1 MKDSRCFCPS
11 FKLDSSFFLRVNERE
26 VLWVLPQP
34 LRRTFWPESSFI
46 NIINYVRKLWVTMM
60 HPVLLIH
67 PPLVKPSEPPAGLAR
82 LAGVLKRYQI
92 ACTVVDANLEGLLYL
107 LNRRAFGAG
116 RDAGDVDDTWT
127 KRACR
132 HLDAHLRLLRNRKG
146 YISTDRYKRA
156 VLDINRVLGK
166 SVLADAVRL
175 SLSDYEDRRRSPVRS
190 PDLIAAAEMPA
201 DNPFFG
207 YFKARFPVLPEK
219 EQPSWIG
226 FSLNYL
232 SQALCC
238 FAMIGFMREIFPAA
252 KIVLGGGLVTSW
264 MQRPDWR
271 NPFKGLV
278 DELIAGPGEAP
289 LLAFLGVACNGTPAA
304 PDYSV
309 FPLPDYLSPGFI
321 LPYSASSGCYWRRC
335 AFCPEKAEANAYRPV
350 SDDQVISE
358 LAQWNALRSGS
369 APEDRDNASA
379 KPAAAGIAGS
389 HATEPYDLS
398 RPVLIHLLDN
408 AIRPSLLRKMTLNP
422 PGIPWYGFARISK
435 DLTDPEF
442 CLSLKRTGCVMLK
455 LGIESGSQKV
465 LDDLEKGIDLKM
477 AAETL
482 KTLHQAGIAP
492 YVYLLFGTPPE
503 QEPDAFQTLDF
514 VIRHQEYIDFLNVAI
529 FNLPAFGPD
538 TEKLETGD
546 FYEGD
551 LSLYRTFTHPSGW
564 DRPKVRQF
572 LDRVFKRHP
581 AVAAILKR
589 DPPFFT
595 SNHAPF
601 FGIFRHGQK

>member
-1 MKDSRCFCPS
+1 
-11 FKLDSSFFLRVNERE
+11 
-26 VLWVLPQP
+26 
-34 LRRTFWPESSFI
+34 
-46 NIINYVRKLWVTMM
+46 MM
-60 HPVLLIH
+60 QSVLLIH
-67 PPLVKPSEPPAGLAR
+67 PPLVKPGEPPAGLAR
-82 LAGVLKRYQI
+82 LAGALKHHDV

-107 LNRRAFGAG
+107 LNRRAVGAG
-116 RDAGDVDDTWT
+116 LDTGDADDTWT

-132 HLDAHLRLLRNRKG
+132 HLEAHFLLLRNQNG
-146 YISTDRYKRA
+146 YKIADRYKRA
-156 VLDINRVLGK
+156 VLDINRVLAK
-166 SVLADAVRL
+166 SVPAGAFRL
-175 SLSDYEDRRRSPVRS
+175 SLSDYENRRRSPVRS
-190 PDLIAAAEMPA
+190 PDLIAAAKMPA
-201 DNPFFG
+201 DNPFHS
-207 YFKARFPVLPEK
+207 YLKERFPVLLEQ

-238 FAMIGFMREIFPAA
+238 FAMIGFMRQVFPAA

-271 NPFKGLV
+271 NPFEELV

-289 LLAFLGVACNGTPAA
+289 LLALLGVACSGTPAD
-304 PDYSV
+304 PDYSA
-309 FPLPDYLSPGFI
+309 FPLADYLSPGFI

-350 SDDQVISE
+350 SDDQVISD
-358 LAQWNALRSGS
+358 LAQGTILHPTAVCEGSNDTAVQPAFAQAAGPASALR
-369 APEDRDNASA
+369 
-379 KPAAAGIAGS
+379 
-389 HATEPYDLS
+389 HDLGTNMR

-442 CLSLKRTGCVMLK
+442 CLALKSAGCVMLK
-455 LGIESGSQKV
+455 LGIESGSQRV
-465 LDDLEKGIDLKM
+465 LDELGKGIDLIM
-477 AAETL
+477 AADAL
-482 KTLHQAGIAP
+482 KTLHQAGIAT
-492 YVYLLFGTPPE
+492 YAYLLFGTPPE

-514 VIRHQEYIDFLNVAI
+514 MIRNQEYIVFLNVAI

-551 LSLYRTFTHPSGW
+551 LSLYRTFRHPSGW

-572 LDRVFKRHP
+572 LDRVFKRHA
-581 AVAAILKR
+581 AVAAILRR
-589 DPPFFT
+589 DPPYFT

-601 FGIFRHGQK
+601 FGMYRHG

>member
-1 MKDSRCFCPS
+1 
-11 FKLDSSFFLRVNERE
+11 
-26 VLWVLPQP
+26 
-34 LRRTFWPESSFI
+34 
-46 NIINYVRKLWVTMM
+46 MM
-60 HPVLLIH
+60 QSVLLIH

-82 LAGVLKRYQI
+82 LAGALKRHQI

-116 RDAGDVDDTWT
+116 SDAGDVDDTWT

-146 YISTDRYKRA
+146 YVSTDRYKMA
-156 VLDINRVLGK
+156 VRDINRVLGM
-166 SVLADAVRL
+166 SVPAAAVRL

-190 PDLIAAAEMPA
+190 QDLIAAAEMPA

-207 YFKARFPVLPEK
+207 YFKACFPVLPEK

-238 FAMIGFMREIFPAA
+238 FAMIGFMREIYPIA

-264 MQRPDWR
+264 MQRPAWR
-271 NPFKGLV
+271 NPFEGLA

-289 LLAFLGVACNGTPAA
+289 LLAFLGVACNGTSAA

-350 SDDQVISE
+350 PDDQVINE
-358 LAQWNALRSGS
+358 LAQRNVLHDPG
-369 APEDRDNASA
+369 
-379 KPAAAGIAGS
+379 K
-389 HATEPYDLS
+389 TT

-408 AIRPSLLRKMTLNP
+408 AIRPSLLRKITLNP

-442 CLSLKRTGCVMLK
+442 CLSLKRAGCVMLK
-455 LGIESGSQKV
+455 LGIESGSQRV
-465 LDDLEKGIDLKM
+465 LDELEKGIDLTM

-482 KTLHQAGIAP
+482 KSLHQAGIAT

-514 VIRHQEYIDFLNVAI
+514 VIRHQEWIDFLNVAI

-581 AVAAILKR
+581 AVAAILRR
-589 DPPFFT
+589 DPPYFT

-601 FGIFRHGQK
+601 FGMYRYGQR

>member
-1 MKDSRCFCPS
+1 MLFHLYVM
-11 FKLDSSFFLRVNERE
+11 LDYEQHS
-26 VLWVLPQP
+26 
-34 LRRTFWPESSFI
+34 
-46 NIINYVRKLWVTMM
+46 MM
-60 HPVLLIH
+60 QSVFLIH

-82 LAGVLKRYQI
+82 LAGALKRHQI
-92 ACTVVDANLEGLLYL
+92 ACIVVDANLEGLLYL
-107 LNRRAFGAG
+107 LNRRAAG
-116 RDAGDVDDTWT
+116 QGKDAGNSGDAWT
-127 KRACR
+127 RRACR
-132 HLDAHLRLLRNRKG
+132 QLEANLRFLRSRDG
-146 YISTDRYKRA
+146 YKSLDRYKRA
-156 VLDINRVLGK
+156 VLDINRVLAT
-166 SVLADAVRL
+166 SVSADAFRL

-264 MQRPDWR
+264 MHRPDWR
-271 NPFKGLV
+271 NPFKSLI
-278 DELIAGPGEAP
+278 DEWIAGPGEAP
-289 LLAFLGVACNGTPAA
+289 LLALLGVAPGAESA
-304 PDYSV
+304 MPDYSA
-309 FPLPDYLSPGFI
+309 FPLADYLSPGFI

-335 AFCPEKAEANAYRPV
+335 AFCPEKAEASAYRPV
-350 SDDQVISE
+350 PDDQVVNE
-358 LAQWNALRSGS
+358 LLQWNALRSGS

-379 KPAAAGIAGS
+379 KPASVGIAGS
-389 HATEPYDLS
+389 HATEPCDPA
-398 RPVLIHLLDN
+398 RPSLIHLLDN
-408 AIRPSLLRKMTLNP
+408 AIRPSLLRKITQNP
-422 PGIPWYGFARISK
+422 PGMPWYGFARISK

-442 CLSLKRTGCVMLK
+442 CLALKSAGCTMLK
-455 LGIESGSQKV
+455 LGIESGSQHV
-465 LDDLEKGIDLKM
+465 LDELDKGIDVGT
-477 AAETL
+477 AGETL
-482 KTLHQAGIAP
+482 DALHQAGIAA
-492 YVYLLFGTPPE
+492 YVYLLFGAPPE
-503 QEPDAFQTLDF
+503 REEDAFQTLDF
-514 VIRHQEYIDFLNVAI
+514 VIRHQQKIDFLNVAI
-529 FNLPAFGPD
+529 FNLPIHSPD
-538 TEKLETGD
+538 AEKLKTGE

-581 AVAAILKR
+581 VVAAILKR

-601 FGIFRHGQK
+601 FGMYRHGQR

>member
-1 MKDSRCFCPS
+1 MGPS
-11 FKLDSSFFLRVNERE
+11 
-26 VLWVLPQP
+26 
-34 LRRTFWPESSFI
+34 
-46 NIINYVRKLWVTMM
+46 
-60 HPVLLIH
+60 VLLIH

-82 LAGVLKRYQI
+82 LAGILKRHHV

-107 LNRRAFGAG
+107 LNKRAVGAG
-116 RDAGDVDDTWT
+116 QDTGDADDTWT

-132 HLDAHLRLLRNRKG
+132 HFDAHLRLLRNRKG
-146 YISTDRYKRA
+146 NTSTDRYKRA

-166 SVLADAVRL
+166 SFPADAVRL

-190 PDLIAAAEMPA
+190 PDLISAAKEPT
-201 DNPFFG
+201 DNPFHA
-207 YFKARFPVLPEK
+207 YFKARFPVLLEQ

-238 FAMIGFMREIFPAA
+238 FAMIGFMRQVFPAA
-252 KIVLGGGLVTSW
+252 KIVLGGGLATSW

-271 NPFKGLV
+271 NPFKGLI
-278 DELIAGPGEAP
+278 DEWIAGPGEAP
-289 LLAFLGVACNGTPAA
+289 LLALLGITPGAGLA
-304 PDYSV
+304 MPDYST
-309 FPLPDYLSPGFI
+309 FPLADYLSPGFI

-358 LAQWNALRSGS
+358 LAQWTDLHPAAVRVDTNEAAARPALAQKAVSASALRH
-369 APEDRDNASA
+369 APGLSIR
-379 KPAAAGIAGS
+379 PA
-389 HATEPYDLS
+389 
-398 RPVLIHLLDN
+398 LIHLTDN
-408 AIRPSLLRKMTLNP
+408 AIRPSLLRKMTLHP
-422 PGIPWYGFARISK
+422 PGIPWYGFVRISK

-442 CLSLKRTGCVMLK
+442 CAALKSAGCAMLK
-455 LGIESGSQKV
+455 LGIESGSQRV
-465 LDDLEKGIDLKM
+465 LDELDKGIDLRM

-482 KTLHQAGIAP
+482 KALHQTGIAT

-503 QEPDAFQTLDF
+503 QESDALQTLDF
-514 VIRHQEYIDFLNVAI
+514 VIRHQEWIDFLNVAI
-529 FNLPAFGPD
+529 FNLPAFGSD
-538 TEKLETGD
+538 TEKLETGN

-551 LSLYRTFTHPSGW
+551 LSLYRTFSHPSGW

-581 AVAAILKR
+581 AVAAILRR
-589 DPPFFT
+589 DPPYFT

-601 FGIFRHGQK
+601 FGMFRHG

>member
-1 MKDSRCFCPS
+1 
-11 FKLDSSFFLRVNERE
+11 
-26 VLWVLPQP
+26 
-34 LRRTFWPESSFI
+34 
-46 NIINYVRKLWVTMM
+46 MM
-60 HPVLLIH
+60 QSVLLIH
-67 PPLVKPSEPPAGLAR
+67 PPLVKPGEPPAGLAR
-82 LAGVLKRYQI
+82 LAGALKRHRI
-92 ACTVVDANLEGLLYL
+92 ACTIVDANLEGLLYL
-107 LNRRAFGAG
+107 LNRRVFGEG
-116 RDAGDVDDTWT
+116 RDAGDLDDTWT
-127 KRACR
+127 KRACL
-132 HLDAHLRLLRNRKG
+132 HVDAHLHLLRNRKG
-146 YISTDRYKRA
+146 YINTDRYKRA
-156 VLDINRVLGK
+156 VRDINRVLAK
-166 SVLADAVRL
+166 SVPADAVRL

-238 FAMIGFMREIFPAA
+238 FAMIGFMRQIFPVA

-271 NPFKGLV
+271 NPFEGLV

-289 LLAFLGVACNGTPAA
+289 LLAFLGIAWNGKPAA
-304 PDYSV
+304 PDYSD
-309 FPLPDYLSPGFI
+309 FPLQDYLSPGFI

-335 AFCPEKAEANAYRPV
+335 AFCPEKAEANAYRPA

-358 LAQWNALRSGS
+358 LAQWNVLQS
-369 APEDRDNASA
+369 PEKR
-379 KPAAAGIAGS
+379 
-389 HATEPYDLS
+389 T

-408 AIRPSLLRKMTLNP
+408 AIRPSLLRQMIMNP
-422 PGIPWYGFARISK
+422 TGIPWYGFARISK

-442 CLSLKRTGCVMLK
+442 CLSLKRAGCVMLK

-465 LDDLEKGIDLKM
+465 LDDLEKGIDLEM
-477 AAETL
+477 AEETL
-482 KTLHQAGIAP
+482 KTLHQAGIAT
-492 YVYLLFGTPPE
+492 YVYLLFGAPPE
-503 QEPDAFQTLDF
+503 REQDAFQTLDF
-514 VIRHQEYIDFLNVAI
+514 VIRNQEWIDFLNVAI
-529 FNLPAFGPD
+529 FNLPIHSPD
-538 TEKLETGD
+538 AENLMTGN

-551 LSLYRTFTHPSGW
+551 LSLYRTFRHPSGW

-581 AVAAILKR
+581 AVAAILRR

-601 FGIFRHGQK
+601 FGLYRHGQR

>member
-1 MKDSRCFCPS
+1 MQS
-11 FKLDSSFFLRVNERE
+11 
-26 VLWVLPQP
+26 
-34 LRRTFWPESSFI
+34 
-46 NIINYVRKLWVTMM
+46 
-60 HPVLLIH
+60 VLLIH
-67 PPLVKPSEPPAGLAR
+67 PPLAKPSEPPAGLAR
-82 LAGVLKRYQI
+82 LAGTLKRHHV
-92 ACTVVDANLEGLLYL
+92 ACTVVDANIEGLLYL
-107 LNRRAFGAG
+107 LNQQSVRAG
-116 RDAGDVDDTWT
+116 RDTGDTDDTWT

-132 HLDAHLRLLRNRKG
+132 HVDANLLLLRNRKG
-146 YISTDRYKRA
+146 YTSTDRYKRA

-166 SVLADAVRL
+166 SVPADAVRL

-190 PDLIAAAEMPA
+190 PDLIAAAKEPS

-207 YFKARFPVLPEK
+207 YFKARFPVLLEK

-271 NPFKGLV
+271 NPFEGLV
-278 DELIAGPGEAP
+278 DGLIAGPGEAP
-289 LLAFLGVACNGTPAA
+289 LLTLLGIAPGAGLA
-304 PDYSV
+304 MPDYRD
-309 FPLPDYLSPGFI
+309 FPLAHYLSPGFI

-335 AFCPEKAEANAYRPV
+335 AFCPEKAEANAYRPA

-358 LAQWNALRSGS
+358 LAQWTVL
-369 APEDRDNASA
+369 
-379 KPAAAGIAGS
+379 
-389 HATEPYDLS
+389 HDLGKTT

-435 DLTDPEF
+435 DLTDTEF
-442 CLSLKRTGCVMLK
+442 CLALKSAGCVMLK
-455 LGIESGSQKV
+455 LGIESGSQRV

-477 AAETL
+477 AEETL
-482 KTLHQAGIAP
+482 KALHQAGIAA
-492 YVYLLFGTPPE
+492 YVYLLFGTPRE

-514 VIRHQEYIDFLNVAI
+514 VIRNQEYIDFLNVAI

-581 AVAAILKR
+581 AVAAILRR

-595 SNHAPF
+595 SNHASF
-601 FGIFRHGQK
+601 FGMFRHET